1 MFNQEIYNPPF
12 CDGAA
17 SDVFNGIICDKSC
30 TTFPDHTFLA
40 TMRAL
45 LYQRVVGTGKNVN
58 IYYRRNTM
66 ENSEMTTLADW
77 RDNRIYQ
84 YLYGEKEYAKA
95 DAHKLFIT
103 NFAYASGYERLDYVF
118 DTNRNFV
125 GEAVRLKDV
134 EAYVKQQCKSEV
146 RIYVNQERKFAY
158 IFIKKIS
165 LPIFHVLQAF
175 IPKYMPWLFENSPIN
190 DTEQALLKSL
200 TERYA
205 PKYNKLIGELFEQV
219 DIKTIM
225 LEKYLRGFNSTY
237 TERNLRQVTNKI
249 TEINDSIADYE
260 RKLAQYCEQLH
271 AMMVTKAGLELE
283 MQTGASEA
291 DQVLI
296 DYFTT
301 NKAVTLVKTENGA
314 MEFYICGTIETF
326 SVTNLR
332 TVKDWAKSWY
342 NVRDLPRNAKLTRKQ
357 MHRLIDA
364 IFEEKRFKVRVCAG
378 YLADPMHYDNRIPLE
393 DYNFPAS
400 VLETYTPNPHMNK
413 CRCLGQYEGRARD
426 LLKEKD
432 WFGLLEMLSGITKG
446 LNFAD
451 TPVSEAFVDQL
462 YVTDSK
468 CIQTPDKQLLT
479 PLEAYK
485 IVEAEDKAKEEAK
498 KNEQTD

>member
-1 MFNQEIYNPPF
+1 MFNQPVGNLPF
-12 CDGAA
+12 CDGEA
-17 SDVFNGIICDKSC
+17 SDVFKEIVSTETYGTLPDK
-30 TTFPDHTFLA
+30 TVVA

-45 LYQRVVGTGKNVN
+45 LYPRLVGNKEHVT
-58 IYYRRNTM
+58 IYYKPNTLSERNMQTIAAWK
-66 ENSEMTTLADW
+66 NNDVFRYIFGSSCAMTAEGSKLHIAAFSY
-77 RDNRIYQ
+77 RD
-84 YLYGEKEYAKA
+84 
-95 DAHKLFIT
+95 
-103 NFAYASGYERLDYVF
+103 AYDQLDYLIEKYSDF
-118 DTNRNFV
+118 LGAAT
-125 GEAVRLKDV
+125 RLKDV
-134 EAYVKQQCKSEV
+134 EAYIKQQCKSEV
-146 RIYVNQERKFAY
+146 RIYINESRKSAS
-158 IFIKKIS
+158 IFLKKTT

-342 NVRDLPRNAKLTRKQ
+342 NVRNLPRNAKLTRKQ

-378 YLADPMHYDNRIPLE
+378 YLADPMHYDNRIPLQN
-393 DYNFPAS
+393 YNFPAS
-400 VLETYTPNPHMNK
+400 VLETYTPNPHMNE
-413 CRCLGQYEGRARD
+413 CRCLGQYQGRAKD

-451 TPVSEAFVDQL
+451 TPVSEVFVDQL

-485 IVEAEDKAKEEAK
+485 IVEAEDKAKEKEKELAK
-498 KNEQTD
+498 